1 VTNFDRYGGEVIVTD
16 EAPSDEPRAVIDHS
30 VGDRFEIPIR
40 LAATALGIAA
50 LVTGAVAVFNTSN
63 GSGTAALL
71 AIGLA
76 LLVIAAFGH
85 RIVKLRGAGVEVELA
100 RVAVRSAA
108 VQLEAAATRA
118 ELHGDDESATAL
130 RAQAEAVLDL
140 AQLAAPAASAY
151 EQLRQTMDSGW
162 ERTMKQQE
170 IVNQAR
176 TAARERDHDPA
187 EVRALFNSGK
197 VGNRIY
203 ALGLMQEDPRVRDF
217 AATLEAIRGSRS
229 AFEQYTALRL
239 AEEMLTDLSA
249 EERDE
254 LRRTLV
260 AERRRYITPGTDRWP
275 IAERILSK
283 LQSTQ

>member
-1 VTNFDRYGGEVIVTD
+1 VERSSVTD
-16 EAPSDEPRAVIDHS
+16 KAPSDGPSAVIDQS
-30 VGDRFEIPIR
+30 VGDRFETPIR

-50 LVTGAVAVFNTSN
+50 LVTGAVAVFDTDN

-71 AIGLA
+71 AIGLV

-100 RVAVRSAA
+100 KVAVRSAA
-108 VQLEAAATRA
+108 VQLEVAATRA
-118 ELHGDDESATAL
+118 ELHGDDESAAAL
-130 RAQAEAVLDL
+130 RAQAEAVLDV
-140 AQLAAPAASAY
+140 AQLAAPAATAY

-187 EVRALFNSGK
+187 EVRALFNTGK

-203 ALGLMQEDPRVRDF
+203 ALGLMQEDPRLRDF

-239 AEEMLTDLSA
+239 AEEMLDDLSA
-249 EERDE
+249 DDRDE
-254 LRRTLV
+254 LRRTLE
-260 AERRRYITPGTDRWP
+260 AERRRYITPDTDRWP

-283 LQSTQ
+283 LQSLPAR